1 MSDIIEFGKV
11 EEKILEIRGQ
21 KVIVDRDVAALY
33 GVETREV
40 NQAVSRN
47 PDKFPEGYIIALESD
62 EWESLRSQFVTLEGS
77 GRGQHTKYLP
87 SAFTEKGLYMLA
99 TILKSP
105 AATQT
110 TIAIV
115 EAFANLRELSR
126 VMSQL
131 PEAEDEA
138 QQKSLMQR
146 SGDILADILDSG
158 TFDVTGDETTIE
170 MNLAFVKVKRTIKR
184 EKRQG
189 QDTESGA

>member
-1 MSDIIEFGKV
+1 MIDIIEFGKV

-87 SAFTEKGLYMLA
+87 SAFTEKGLCMLA

-138 QQKSLMQR
+138 QQKSLIQR
-146 SGDILADILDSG
+146 SGEILADILDSG
-158 TFDVTGDETTIE
+158 ALDVTGDETTIE

-184 EKRQG
+184 EKRQEQG
-189 QDTESGA
+189 TESGT

>member
-1 MSDIIEFGKV
+1 MGSIIEFGKV

-21 KVIVDRDVAALY
+21 KVIVDRDVAALS
-33 GVETREV
+33 GVGTERV
-40 NQAVSRN
+40 NEAVGNN
-47 PDKFPEGYIIALESD
+47 PDKFPAGYIITLDNEDLEK
-62 EWESLRSQFVTLEGS
+62 LRSKISTTNISAMTRVTP
-77 GRGQHTKYLP
+77 K
-87 SAFTEKGLYMLA
+87 AFTEKGLYMLA

-105 AATQT
+105 TATQT

-138 QQKSLMQR
+138 RQKSLMQR
-146 SGDILADILDSG
+146 SGEILADILDSG
-158 TFDVTGDETTIE
+158 ALEVTGDETTIE

-189 QDTESGA
+189 QDAESGA

>member
-1 MSDIIEFGKV
+1 MSYIIEFGKV

-21 KVIVDRDVAALY
+21 KVIVDRDVATLY